1 MRLRAAATFVLLVAA
16 LAGNACSHSGG
27 GSSPTPTERSQAS
40 SDSSAAPCHP
50 PRVQYG
56 PYPGHGEG
64 LDQLPWV
71 RGEPTSSGLVALL
84 WYWPE
89 AWSKQHLREARI
101 FTGGVAPAGY
111 NVKILWAF
119 LAPSAK
125 DRGGSELVVE
135 GERLDGGG
143 AIRQKFAAIGYAGQR
158 GSPSFASII
167 DIPRPGCWRLRLTTG
182 DLGASIDFRAVHG
195 KS

>member
-1 MRLRAAATFVLLVAA
+1 MRLRATATLVLLTAA
-16 LAGNACSHSGG
+16 LAGNACSHSESA
-27 GSSPTPTERSQAS
+27 SSPTPTETRKAS
-40 SDSSAAPCHP
+40 SDSPAARCHP
-50 PRVQYG
+50 PRVEYS

-71 RGEPTSSGLVALL
+71 RGEPSSSGLIALL

-89 AWSKQHLREARI
+89 EWSKKRLREARI
-101 FTGGVAPAGY
+101 FTGGVAPEGY

-125 DRGGSELVVE
+125 DRGGSELVVA
-135 GERLDGGG
+135 GDRLDGGG
-143 AIRQKFAAIGYAGQR
+143 AIRQKFAAIGYAGQH
-158 GSPSFASII
+158 GAPSFASII

-182 DLGASIDFRAVHG
+182 DLSASIDFRAVHG
-195 KS
+195 DG